1 MFHVNCYSTLNWC
14 LDVPGTEALL
24 PKLNV
29 EDTDRDNDGEESSGQ
44 GSRRPSKQ
52 TLEPGDETAELI
64 ISNVAEIAALAVQQ
78 LEPEVSD
85 TQLAEVDCQE
95 FLLND

>member
-1 MFHVNCYSTLNWC
+1 MHDGCMSVVIWYA
-14 LDVPGTEALL
+14 DVAGTEVQL

-29 EDTDRDNDGEESSGQ
+29 EDTDRDHDGGDSSGQ
-44 GSRRPSKQ
+44 GSRRPSKL
-52 TLEPGDETAELI
+52 TLEPGDDTSELI

-85 TQLAEVDCQE
+85 TQLAEVDIGKQYS
-95 FLLND
+95 